1 MVDIPYDLVKVELD
15 YKISGFAKKCT
26 FTLPNTLNKYL
37 EQHKL
42 SMQDFKKCWNEAKTN
57 IIRSEFFEMDE
68 NIVTS
73 ALNFQN
79 YFPNFI
85 EINLNRTKDYYIG
98 ISENKLGGYFFL
110 KTTGTAIVARII
122 VKPNN
127 QALF

>member
-1 MVDIPYDLVKVELD
+1 MD
-15 YKISGFAKKCT
+15 G
-26 FTLPNTLNKYL
+26 
-37 EQHKL
+37 
-42 SMQDFKKCWNEAKTN
+42 N
-57 IIRSEFFEMDE
+57 II
-68 NIVTS
+68 TS